1 MHNECPSVDLNH
13 EIDVIVARLEEE
25 FREIEPAIVA
35 EVVHRCAAHFDD
47 APIQT
52 FVPLLAEKRARE
64 WLRACSSERRQSL
77 LTTDEGSE
85 WIADLAQTVP
95 YVVDRPAVRAEV
107 SVV

>member
-1 MHNECPSVDLNH
+1 MRHECPSVDLSR
-13 EIDVIVARLEEE
+13 EIDLIVERLEEE
-25 FREIEPAIVA
+25 FREIEPAVVA
-35 EVVHRCAAHFDD
+35 DVVHRCAAYFED

-64 WLRACSSERRQSL
+64 RLRTCCSERRQSL
-77 LTTDEGSE
+77 LKADEGCE
-85 WIADLAQTVP
+85 WVADLAEAVP